1 LGWEEGVSWDGA
13 GSLPIALSSL
23 IGRQAELD
31 TLATLIPRARLL
43 TIVGTGGCGKT
54 RLALAL
60 AVAERYQPEFT
71 GGVRWVGL
79 ETLVDPRLLP
89 AMVGTAV
96 GAPESPGEDAV
107 AAVCRHLASQ
117 KVLLVLDNCEQV
129 AERCAELA
137 EQLLRCCPASG

>member
-1 LGWEEGVSWDGA
+1 MHPVATLLRPRRGSARGGYLGAGVSWDG
-13 GSLPIALSSL
+13 GGTLPVALSSL

-31 TLATLIPRARLL
+31 ALATLVPDARLL

-54 RLALAL
+54 RLALA
-60 AVAERYQPEFT
+60 VAERCRAEFT

-96 GAPESPGEDAV
+96 GVPESPGEDGV
-107 AAVCRHLASQ
+107 AAVCRHVASHR
-117 KVLLVLDNCEQV
+117 VLLVMDTV
-129 AERCAELA
+129 
-137 EQLLRCCPASG
+137 P

>member
-54 RLALAL
+54 RLALA
-60 AVAERYQPEFT
+60 VAERYQPEFT

-96 GAPESPGEDAV
+96 GAPESPGRRCRGCCLPAPGFAKG
-107 AAVCRHLASQ
+107 AAGPG
-117 KVLLVLDNCEQV
+117 
-129 AERCAELA
+129 
-137 EQLLRCCPASG
+137 QL